1 MKLFIFP
8 EKLLKVGRLQDE
20 TESRHAR
27 KGRLM
32 SKLVV
37 EPTATS
43 QWQKLVKE
51 AAITSDCKL
60 DDELESYLVFLLMRN
75 ADRPAMADSV
85 LALEYLQSLLN
96 EGTQRTDQLREVGDK
111 CLLYSGLF
119 PERAYHKH
127 VHIRYFI
134 DIGQS
139 SYQQMSETL
148 QRGYAKMYQ
157 RLSEYFVMLMDVL
170 QVIREMGRE
179 YCLDVLTLHELSS
192 ECGSLRA
199 KNILSNEHNILSI
212 NFKDHPINSK

>member
-1 MKLFIFP
+1 
-8 EKLLKVGRLQDE
+8 
-20 TESRHAR
+20 
-27 KGRLM
+27 M
-32 SKLVV
+32 SNIVV

-51 AAITSDCKL
+51 AAITSECTL

-75 ADRPAMADSV
+75 ANKPEMADSV
-85 LALEYLQSLLN
+85 LALEYLQSLLS

-119 PERAYHKH
+119 PEQAYRKQ

-139 SYQQMSETL
+139 SYHQISETL
-148 QRGYAKMYQ
+148 QRSVARMYQ

-170 QVIREMGRE
+170 QAIREMGRE
-179 YCLDVLTLHELSS
+179 YCLDALTLHELSS

-199 KNILSNEHNILSI
+199 KSILSNEYNILSV
-212 NFKDHPINSK
+212 NFRDHHKNNQ